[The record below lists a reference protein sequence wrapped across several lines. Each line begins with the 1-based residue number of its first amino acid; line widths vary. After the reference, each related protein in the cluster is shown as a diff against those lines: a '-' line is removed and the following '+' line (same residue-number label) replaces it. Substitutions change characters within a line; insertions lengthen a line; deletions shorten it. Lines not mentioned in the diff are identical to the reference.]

1 MDSLIPDEFVGRR
14 VASADMMY
22 ATTGGICPD
31 ESVIRGRVTLTAD
44 ELRRKYARQVDE
56 YSEFLGMHWVMVDEE
71 EPPVTEEP
79 KKKQSKSE
87 AIDLGGI
94 PASREQ
100 KIAEAK
106 KSPINRLLR
115 WFKKWCGSPVVE
127 I

>member
-1 MDSLIPDEFVGRR
+1 MDSLIPEEFVGRY
-14 VASADMMY
+14 VASADLMY
-22 ATTGGICPD
+22 ASSMTYPNGSVVRGG
-31 ESVIRGRVTLTAD
+31 VTLTAD

-56 YSEFLGMHWVMVDEE
+56 YNAFQ
-71 EPPVTEEP
+71 
-79 KKKQSKSE
+79 KKRV
-87 AIDLGGI
+87 
-94 PASREQ
+94 REQ

>member
-1 MDSLIPDEFVGRR
+1 MDSLIPDEFAGRC
-14 VASADMMY
+14 VASADMMC
-22 ATTGGICPD
+22 ATTNGIRPDESVIRLYNLVTAYSTHLTTNGICPD
-31 ESVIRGRVTLTAD
+31 ESVIRGGVTLTAD

-56 YSEFLGMHWVMVDEE
+56 YNAFQ
-71 EPPVTEEP
+71 
-79 KKKQSKSE
+79 KKR
-87 AIDLGGI
+87 A
-94 PASREQ
+94 REQ

>member
-14 VASADMMY
+14 VASADMMC
-22 ATTGGICPD
+22 ASTMICPD
-31 ESVIRGRVTLTAD
+31 ESVIRGGVTLTAD

-56 YSEFLGMHWVMVDEE
+56 YNAFQ
-71 EPPVTEEP
+71 
-79 KKKQSKSE
+79 KKRV
-87 AIDLGGI
+87 
-94 PASREQ
+94 REQ

>member
-1 MDSLIPDEFVGRR
+1 MDSLIPEEFVGRY
-14 VASADMMY
+14 VASADMMC
-22 ATTGGICPD
+22 ASTMICPD
-31 ESVIRGRVTLTAD
+31 GSVVRGGVTLTAD

-56 YSEFLGMHWVMVDEE
+56 YNAFQ
-71 EPPVTEEP
+71 
-79 KKKQSKSE
+79 KKRV
-87 AIDLGGI
+87 
-94 PASREQ
+94 REQ